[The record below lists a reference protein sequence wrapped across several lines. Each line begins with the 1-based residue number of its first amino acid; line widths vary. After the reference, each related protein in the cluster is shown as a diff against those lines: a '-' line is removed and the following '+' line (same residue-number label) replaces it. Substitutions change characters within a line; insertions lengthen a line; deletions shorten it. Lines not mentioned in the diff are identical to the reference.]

1 MRNPVF
7 ENRVLWTGG
16 YCLLPLIA
24 VVLGIFALTGCSGV
38 QRDPPL
44 QVWWDMKQQEK
55 FKPQG
60 ENDLPF
66 FTDGRDARRPPEG
79 TVARG
84 HMADQTPYF
93 TGMDGDLYVGKSP
106 VPLTPAVLHQ
116 GQARF
121 NIYCQPCH
129 DKTGS
134 GQGIVPTRV
143 PTWQP
148 SNLTED
154 RVVQFADGDIF
165 NVITN
170 GRRSMP
176 AYRFQITVD
185 DRWAIIAYV
194 RALQRAAHA
203 TKADVPADHSAELQ

>member
-1 MRNPVF
+1 M
-7 ENRVLWTGG
+7 TKTC
-16 YCLLPLIA
+16 CLALAAI
-24 VVLGIFALTGCSGV
+24 VLTGCSGV
-38 QRDPPL
+38 QRDPPV
-44 QVWWDMKQQEK
+44 QVWDDMKQQPK
-55 FKPQG
+55 FTPQG
-60 ENDLPF
+60 ANDLPF
-66 FTDGRDARRPPEG
+66 FNDARDARRPPEG

-84 HMADQTPYF
+84 HMAEQTPYF

-106 VPLTPAVLHQ
+106 VPLTPALLHQ
-116 GQARF
+116 GQQKF

-134 GQGIVPTRV
+134 AQGIVPTRI

-176 AYRFQITVD
+176 AYRFQVAVE

-194 RALQRAAHA
+194 RALQRAAHS
-203 TKADVPADHSAELQ
+203 TKADVPADHAAELQ

>member
-1 MRNPVF
+1 
-7 ENRVLWTGG
+7 LT
-16 YCLLPLIA
+16 LAA
-24 VVLGIFALTGCSGV
+24 VVLTGCSGV
-38 QRDPPL
+38 QRDPPV
-44 QVWWDMKQQEK
+44 QVWDDMKQQPK
-55 FKPQG
+55 FHPQG
-60 ENDLPF
+60 ENDVPALAG
-66 FTDGRDARRPPEG
+66 DHRDARRPPEG

-84 HMADQTPYF
+84 HMMEETAYY
-93 TGMDGDLYVGKSP
+93 TGMEGDLYVGKSP
-106 VPLTPAVLHQ
+106 VPLTPALLHQ
-116 GQARF
+116 GQTKF

-134 GQGIVPTRV
+134 GQGIVPTHI

-176 AYRFQITVD
+176 AYRFQVTVE

-194 RALQRAAHA
+194 RALQRAAHS
-203 TKADVPADHSAELQ
+203 TKTDVPTDHMAELQ

>member
-1 MRNPVF
+1 MKRFLAAPVLALA
-7 ENRVLWTGG
+7 VL
-16 YCLLPLIA
+16 A
-24 VVLGIFALTGCSGV
+24 GCSGT
-38 QRDPPL
+38 QRTPPI
-44 QVWWDMKQQEK
+44 QVWWDMKQQDR
-55 FKPQG
+55 FHPQG
-60 ENDLPF
+60 QNDLPF
-66 FTDGRDARRPPEG
+66 LKDGRDARRPPEG

-84 HMADQTPYF
+84 HLAEMTPYY
-93 TGMDGDLYVGKSP
+93 TGMEGDLYVGKSP
-106 VPLTPAVLHQ
+106 VPMTPALLKQ
-116 GQARF
+116 GQMKF
-121 NIYCQPCH
+121 NTYCQPCH

-134 GQGIVPTRV
+134 GQGIVPAHI

-176 AYRFQITVD
+176 AYRFQVAVE

-194 RALQRAAHA
+194 RALQRAAHS
-203 TKADVPADHSAELQ
+203 TMADVPADKTSELP

>member
-1 MRNPVF
+1 MRK
-7 ENRVLWTGG
+7 G
-16 YCLLPLIA
+16 YFLLPLA
-24 VVLGIFALTGCSGV
+24 ALVLTGCSGI
-38 QRDPPL
+38 QRDPPV
-44 QVWWDMKQQEK
+44 QVWDDMKQQPK
-55 FKPQG
+55 FHPQG
-60 ENDLPF
+60 ENEVAALAGDH
-66 FTDGRDARRPPEG
+66 RDARRPPEG

-84 HMADQTPYF
+84 HMVEDTAYF
-93 TGMDGDLYVGKSP
+93 TGMEGEMYVGKSP
-106 VPLTPAVLHQ
+106 VPLTPALLHQ
-116 GQARF
+116 GQLKF
-121 NIYCQPCH
+121 NTYCQPCH

-134 GQGIVPTRV
+134 GVGIVPTRV

-176 AYRFQITVD
+176 AYRFQVAVE

-203 TKADVPADHSAELQ
+203 TKADVPADHTAELQ

>member
-1 MRNPVF
+1 MK
-7 ENRVLWTGG
+7 G
-16 YCLLPLIA
+16 YFLLPLA
-24 VVLGIFALTGCSGV
+24 GLLLTGCSGI
-38 QRDPPL
+38 QRDPPV
-44 QVWWDMKQQEK
+44 QVWDDMKQQPK
-55 FKPQG
+55 FHPQG
-60 ENDLPF
+60 ENEVPALAGDH
-66 FTDGRDARRPPEG
+66 RDARRPPEG

-84 HMADQTPYF
+84 HMVEQTAYF
-93 TGMDGDLYVGKSP
+93 TGMEGDLYVGKSP
-106 VPLTPAVLHQ
+106 VPLTPALLHQ
-116 GQARF
+116 GQIKF
-121 NIYCQPCH
+121 NTYCQPCH

-134 GQGIVPTRV
+134 GVGIVPTRV

-176 AYRFQITVD
+176 SYRFQVAVE

-203 TKADVPADHSAELQ
+203 TKADVPADHTAELQ

>member
-1 MRNPVF
+1 MKKT
-7 ENRVLWTGG
+7 VLLT
-16 YCLLPLIA
+16 LA
-24 VVLGIFALTGCSGV
+24 VVVLTGCSGV
-38 QRDPPL
+38 QRDPPV
-44 QVWWDMKQQEK
+44 QVWDDMKQQPK
-55 FKPQG
+55 FHPQG
-60 ENDLPF
+60 ENDVPALAG
-66 FTDGRDARRPPEG
+66 DHRDARRPPEG

-84 HMADQTPYF
+84 HMMEETAYY
-93 TGMDGDLYVGKSP
+93 TGMEGELYVGKSP
-106 VPLTPAVLHQ
+106 VALTPALLHQ
-116 GQARF
+116 GQTKF

-134 GQGIVPTRV
+134 GQGIVPTHI

-176 AYRFQITVD
+176 AYRFQVTVE

-194 RALQRAAHA
+194 RALQRAAHS
-203 TKADVPADHSAELQ
+203 TKTDVPTDHMAELQ

>member
-1 MRNPVF
+1 MKTPNPIVW
-7 ENRVLWTGG
+7 VGG
-16 YCLLPLIA
+16 YCLLPLLA
-24 VVLGIFALTGCSGV
+24 VIGAALLLTGCTGP
-38 QRDPPL
+38 QRDPPI
-44 QVWWDMKQQEK
+44 QVWDDMKQQPK
-55 FKPQG
+55 FHPQG
-60 ENDLPF
+60 ENHLPF
-66 FTDGRDARRPPEG
+66 LPDERDARRPPAG

-84 HMADQTPYF
+84 YEDPASPYY
-93 TGMDGDLYVGKSP
+93 TGMDGDMYLGKSP
-106 VPLTPAVLHQ
+106 VPLTPAVMHQ
-116 GQARF
+116 GQLRF
-121 NIYCQPCH
+121 NTYCQPCH

-134 GQGIVPTRV
+134 GQGIVPARV

-176 AYRFQITVD
+176 SYRYQITVE
-185 DRWAIIAYV
+185 DRWAIVAYV

-203 TKADVPADHSAELQ
+203 TKADVPADKISELR

>member
-1 MRNPVF
+1 MRKNPVF
-7 ENRVLWTGG
+7 WIGE
-16 YCLLPLIA
+16 YCALPLFA
-24 VVLGIFALTGCSGV
+24 VILAALLLSGCSGV
-38 QRDPPL
+38 QRDPPI
-44 QVWWDMKQQEK
+44 QVWDDMKQQPK

-60 ENDLPF
+60 QNELPF
-66 FTDGRDARRPPEG
+66 LKDARDARRPPEG

-84 HMADQTPYF
+84 HMAEDTPYY
-93 TGMDGDLYVGKSP
+93 TGMEGDLYVGKSP
-106 VPLTPAVLHQ
+106 VPLTPALLHQ
-116 GQARF
+116 GQTKF
-121 NIYCQPCH
+121 NTYCQPCH

-154 RVVQFADGDIF
+154 RVVHFADGDIF

-176 AYRFQITVD
+176 AYRFQIAVE

-194 RALQRAAHA
+194 RALQRAAHG
-203 TKADVPADHSAELQ
+203 TKADVPADHMADLQ

>member
-1 MRNPVF
+1 MMK
-7 ENRVLWTGG
+7 TA
-16 YCLLPLIA
+16 A
-24 VVLGIFALTGCSGV
+24 VVVAAFVLTGCSGV
-38 QRDPPL
+38 QRDPPI
-44 QVWWDMKQQEK
+44 QVWDDMKQQPK
-55 FKPQG
+55 FHPQG

-66 FTDGRDARRPPEG
+66 LADKRDARRPPEG

-84 HMADQTPYF
+84 STADESAFY
-93 TGMDGDLYVGKSP
+93 TGMEGDLYVGKSP
-106 VPLTPAVLHQ
+106 VALTPAVLHQ
-116 GQARF
+116 GQLRF
-121 NIYCQPCH
+121 NTYCQPCH

-134 GQGIVPTRV
+134 GVGIVPTRV

-165 NVITN
+165 NVITH

-176 AYRFQITVD
+176 SYRFQITVE

-203 TKADVPADHSAELQ
+203 TKADVPADHTAELP

>member
-1 MRNPVF
+1 MKKNDQNPVMWIF
-7 ENRVLWTGG
+7 G
-16 YCLLPLIA
+16 YSLLPLIA
-24 VVLGIFALTGCSGV
+24 VVLSALLLTGCAGV
-38 QRDPPL
+38 QRDPPV
-44 QVWWDMKQQEK
+44 QVWDDMKQQPK
-55 FKPQG
+55 FHPQG
-60 ENDLPF
+60 ANELPF
-66 FTDGRDARRPPEG
+66 LADARDARRPPEG
-79 TVARG
+79 TIARG
-84 HMADQTPYF
+84 HMAEQTAYF

-106 VPLTPAVLHQ
+106 VPLTAELLHQ
-116 GQARF
+116 GQMRF
-121 NIYCQPCH
+121 NTYCQPCH

-134 GQGIVPTRV
+134 AQGIVPTRI

-176 AYRFQITVD
+176 AYRFQIAVE

-194 RALQRAAHA
+194 RVLQRAAHA
-203 TKADVPADHSAELQ
+203 TKADVPADHTADLQ

>member
-1 MRNPVF
+1 MKKTDNAVM
-7 ENRVLWTGG
+7 WIGG
-16 YCLLPLIA
+16 YCFLPLLA
-24 VVLGIFALTGCSGV
+24 VVLAALLLTGCSSI
-38 QRDPPL
+38 QRDPPI
-44 QVWWDMKQQEK
+44 QVWDDMKQQPR
-55 FKPQG
+55 FHPQG
-60 ENDLPF
+60 ENEVSALAADH
-66 FTDGRDARRPPEG
+66 RDARRPPEG
-79 TVARG
+79 TIARG
-84 HMADQTPYF
+84 HMMEQTAYF
-93 TGMDGDLYVGKSP
+93 TGMEGDLYVGKSP
-106 VPLTPAVLHQ
+106 VALTPALLQQ
-116 GQARF
+116 GQTKF
-121 NIYCQPCH
+121 NTYCQPCH

-165 NVITN
+165 NVISN

-176 AYRFQITVD
+176 AYRFQIAIE

-203 TKADVPADHSAELQ
+203 TKSDVPSDHTAELQ

>member
-1 MRNPVF
+1 MKKTDNAVM
-7 ENRVLWTGG
+7 WIGG
-16 YCLLPLIA
+16 YCFLPLLA
-24 VVLGIFALTGCSGV
+24 VVLAALLLSGCSGV
-38 QRDPPL
+38 QRDPPI
-44 QVWWDMKQQEK
+44 QVWDDMKQQPK
-55 FKPQG
+55 FHPQG
-60 ENDLPF
+60 ENEVSALAADH
-66 FTDGRDARRPPEG
+66 RDARRPPEG
-79 TVARG
+79 TIARG
-84 HMADQTPYF
+84 HMTEQTAYF
-93 TGMDGDLYVGKSP
+93 TGMEGDVYVGKSP
-106 VPLTPAVLHQ
+106 VPLTPALLHQ
-116 GQARF
+116 GQMRF
-121 NIYCQPCH
+121 NTYCQPCH

-176 AYRFQITVD
+176 AYRFQIVVE

-203 TKADVPADHSAELQ
+203 TKSDVPSDHTAELQ

>member
-1 MRNPVF
+1 MKK
-7 ENRVLWTGG
+7 
-16 YCLLPLIA
+16 IA
-24 VVLGIFALTGCSGV
+24 FLTLSVVVLSGCSGV
-38 QRDPPL
+38 QRDPPV
-44 QVWWDMKQQEK
+44 QVWDDMKQQPK
-55 FKPQG
+55 FHPQG
-60 ENDLPF
+60 ENDVPALAG
-66 FTDGRDARRPPEG
+66 DHRDARRPPEG

-84 HMADQTPYF
+84 HMMEETAYY
-93 TGMDGDLYVGKSP
+93 TGMEGELYVGKSP
-106 VPLTPAVLHQ
+106 VALTPALLHQ
-116 GQARF
+116 GQTKF

-134 GQGIVPTRV
+134 GQGIVPTHI

-176 AYRFQITVD
+176 AYRFQVTVE

-203 TKADVPADHSAELQ
+203 TKADVPADHTAELQ

>member
-1 MRNPVF
+1 MKKKAF
-7 ENRVLWTGG
+7 LT
-16 YCLLPLIA
+16 LA
-24 VVLGIFALTGCSGV
+24 VVVLSGCSGV
-38 QRDPPL
+38 QRDPPV
-44 QVWWDMKQQEK
+44 QVWDDMKQQPK
-55 FKPQG
+55 FHPQG
-60 ENDLPF
+60 ENDVPALAG
-66 FTDGRDARRPPEG
+66 DHRDARRPPEG

-84 HMADQTPYF
+84 HMLEETAYY
-93 TGMDGDLYVGKSP
+93 TGMEGELYVGKSP
-106 VPLTPAVLHQ
+106 VALTPALLHQ
-116 GQARF
+116 GQTKF

-134 GQGIVPTRV
+134 GQGIVPTHI

-165 NVITN
+165 NVITH

-176 AYRFQITVD
+176 SYRFQIVIE

-194 RALQRAAHA
+194 RALQRAAHS
-203 TKADVPADHSAELQ
+203 TKTDVPTDHLAELQ

>member
-1 MRNPVF
+1 MMKMLPI
-7 ENRVLWTGG
+7 VL
-16 YCLLPLIA
+16 A
-24 VVLGIFALTGCSGV
+24 AFVLAGCSGV
-38 QRDPPL
+38 QRDPPI
-44 QVWWDMKQQEK
+44 QVWDDMKQQPK
-55 FKPQG
+55 FHPQG

-66 FTDGRDARRPPEG
+66 LSYGRDARRPPEG

-84 HMADQTPYF
+84 HMTEQTAYF
-93 TGMDGDLYVGKSP
+93 TGMEGDLYVGKSP
-106 VPLTPAVLHQ
+106 VPLTPALLHL
-116 GQARF
+116 GQMKF
-121 NIYCQPCH
+121 NTYCQPCH

-134 GQGIVPTRV
+134 GQGIVPAHI

-176 AYRFQITVD
+176 PYRFQIAVE

-194 RALQRAAHA
+194 RALQRAAHS
-203 TKADVPADHSAELQ
+203 TKADVPADHATDLQ